1 MISTSAFIR
10 FWLPVDA
17 AYEEKNEKEQGH
29 DSHEQSYR
37 NPFFEVCINQQ
48 MFEGIAT
55 IQGPLALAFALNVEK
70 HSTILLYLY
79 Y

>member
-1 MISTSAFIR
+1 MQR
-10 FWLPVDA
+10 N
-17 AYEEKNEKEQGH
+17 EEKNEKEQGH

-55 IQGPLALAFALNVEK
+55 IQGHLALA
-70 HSTILLYLY
+70 LL
-79 Y
+79 

>member
-17 AYEEKNEKEQGH
+17 AYQEKNEKEQVH

-55 IQGPLALAFALNVEK
+55 IQGPLALA
-70 HSTILLYLY
+70 LLG
-79 Y
+79 

>member
-17 AYEEKNEKEQGH
+17 AYEEKNEKEH
-29 DSHEQSYR
+29 SHEQSYR

-48 MFEGIAT
+48 VFASIAT
-55 IQGPLALAFALNVEK
+55 I
-70 HSTILLYLY
+70 
-79 Y
+79 